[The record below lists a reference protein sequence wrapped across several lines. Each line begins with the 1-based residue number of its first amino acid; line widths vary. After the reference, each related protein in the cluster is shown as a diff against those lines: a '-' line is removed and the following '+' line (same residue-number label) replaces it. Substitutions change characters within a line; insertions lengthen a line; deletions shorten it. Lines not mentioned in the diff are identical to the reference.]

1 VGGGELERSA
11 RARAHSETVLRT
23 TITDRRTPTSG
34 TGRAQ
39 GCTVRLLLLLGFIP
53 AASFADAGVEP
64 PTGPVA
70 PPAEPIVEAPVG
82 LPVPP
87 PAPAPEQPQSA
98 ADVANAPRPG
108 TESGRLDPLDTGD
121 GVMRVVG
128 RGLLFIPRLP
138 LELVFQPV
146 RGVFYVQDRY
156 NAAGVV
162 AAWFTTEDKR
172 IAIFPTALVETGFGL
187 NVGVRASFKNM
198 LGAGERLNLRAGF
211 GGRFR
216 TIAEAKLTL
225 GEKEKTPVSV
235 GVLGRLEARD
245 QDRFFGYGNGD
256 TVDAPGMLIDPTTD
270 ATAIDTRYS
279 VKTSRIVPF
288 VRARLPGN
296 VALLASAAITRDR
309 TDNNVNANQLQ
320 IDEVYD
326 ISRLPGF
333 GKRDALYAE
342 LEASWDT
349 RRPANRFDGQ
359 GMRGAGHLVSVF
371 GGRYEGLADNT
382 INFYR
387 GGFDLQQ
394 FVALTQGPRA
404 LEFRVFAEAVTGP
417 RDEIPFLEL
426 PRLGGQRL
434 LRGYNIDRFRD
445 KVAAVGQVGYLFSLS
460 RYVAMTIFADVG
472 RVYADVDALTWRD
485 QRVGFGTALEIYSST
500 GMVARAEIAG
510 SADGS
515 VFAYLSLDPVFDTR
529 ARTDRR

>member
-1 VGGGELERSA
+1 VKKLAYYKGCLASLSAKELDISTRALAPKVGYELIELESV
-11 RARAHSETVLRT
+11 TCC
-23 TITDRRTPTSG
+23 G
-34 TGRAQ
+34 
-39 GCTVRLLLLLGFIP
+39 
-53 AASFADAGVEP
+53 AGDIHE
-64 PTGPVA
+64 
-70 PPAEPIVEAPVG
+70 AEPDYYLHLNARILSYAEATG
-82 LPVPP
+82 C
-87 PAPAPEQPQSA
+87 
-98 ADVANAPRPG
+98 
-108 TESGRLDPLDTGD
+108 DTLMT
-121 GVMRVVG
+121 VC
-128 RGLLFIPRLP
+128 
-138 LELVFQPV
+138 
-146 RGVFYVQDRY
+146 
-156 NAAGVV
+156 
-162 AAWFTTEDKR
+162 
-172 IAIFPTALVETGFGL
+172 
-187 NVGVRASFKNM
+187 NVCT
-198 LGAGERLNLRAGF
+198 LNLR
-211 GGRFR
+211 
-216 TIAEAKLTL
+216 
-225 GEKEKTPVSV
+225 
-235 GVLGRLEARD
+235 
-245 QDRFFGYGNGD
+245 Q
-256 TVDAPGMLIDPTTD
+256 
-270 ATAIDTRYS
+270 
-279 VKTSRIVPF
+279 
-288 VRARLPGN
+288 
-296 VALLASAAITRDR
+296 
-309 TDNNVNANQLQ
+309 ANYQLQ